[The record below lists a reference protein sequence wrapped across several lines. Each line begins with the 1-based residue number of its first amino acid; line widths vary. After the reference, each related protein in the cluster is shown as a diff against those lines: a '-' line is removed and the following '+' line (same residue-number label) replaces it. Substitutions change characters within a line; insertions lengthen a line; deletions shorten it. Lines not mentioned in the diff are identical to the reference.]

1 MVKPYKVEY
10 LEGGTTDITDFV
22 VSLDKWK
29 KYSDGRIS
37 QCTLTLNAEFGQFI
51 TTDSGGATPIID
63 EFDRLRVTVTD
74 MDGNSESH
82 LFEMKTD
89 LSQFTKESS
98 YLIPIELE
106 GRERNLAFI
115 PFSGYYEFVNHKDM
129 ANEVLI
135 TYGKNDGTAQPIFT
149 NFDGPTDFNRLPNNN
164 PNIWDFQYIDN
175 CLDALKEIVN
185 HANQSVAAG
194 GAGDRF
200 AIIFDEDPAD
210 IFFRTIIVRI
220 ISQGTTNSPVF
231 PTLESTLANPIQ
243 KIEEIKQ
250 PKTGTRVIARGK
262 PGSGTMRANFD
273 KYRSR
278 LEYFTNIQQYDDTTT
293 YNVDNYVRQGGIVYQ
308 AILETTGNRPPNA
321 TFWKVVPVGD
331 YIGNLQYSPYTIM
344 KEKLFRNFCGNPDG
358 DLDPALFT
366 SLKVMDYNIVILDSK
381 TFRDFCYVRSNT
393 DDLTGDSFKNKYL
406 HDQTDLIDGFR
417 ILVDSSLGAIAG
429 AFAADNFGE
438 GAGNDP
444 NARPYKNSYAILV
457 DGDWFVFRVE
467 HQATAITAFA
477 DGGGGKVIV
486 TSAKHGMSDG
496 RTVRIDNT
504 TNYNGTFKI
513 DKVDTNTFEIT
524 DTFVATDTGDFSTAD
539 FDECAL
545 ISEGRIYEHNV
556 SFAAASRVPASEDR
570 HRGGTASGVY
580 AWRDASNQFLG
591 NDCFHAPTLF
601 ENTEGLINPL
611 LQPNFSG
618 SITAFADEG
627 GGLVRATTS
636 VAHGMPVGRS
646 VTISGTTNYDGTHE
660 IKAITDT
667 TFDFT
672 DTFVITETGTFLTPD
687 ETYTKNSAIRIKYA
701 FDKQAETPEY
711 KSILDQVLAIL
722 NLSPFTLGSKLASL
736 GATLFNLFATPYY
749 TSAGWWIVWGSP
761 FPFST
766 HNSIT
771 EKIGELYGGDGVSVQ
786 QHHFFDAF
794 NEIFTPTGKV
804 GWNQDDSDDLMEITG
819 VSCLFKLNIRSDDAD
834 IAFTGDIPFAY
845 WIIDNNGTIWKSKE
859 PYRFLG
865 DVQRFTFYFGNFT
878 PVYRARTPLGISDVV
893 ENILVP
899 ELELRDVF
907 FKNKIIYQGFQ
918 IEMSYDEHGRY
929 MPNLIDRVIKPSIS
943 NIFAFTGL
951 TIPLE
956 FDGIIDAWHWI
967 KSPTALSLADPTS
980 DLRVISSCASAAL
993 CNCSMFV
1000 IF

>member
-10 LEGGTTDITDFV
+10 LEGGTTDITSFI

-74 MDGNSESH
+74 MDGNPDSH
-82 LFEMKTD
+82 IFEMKTD

-98 YLIPIELE
+98 YLLPIELE

-115 PFSGYYEFVNHKDM
+115 PFSGYFEFVNHKDI
-129 ANEVLI
+129 AIEVLN
-135 TYGKNDGTAQPIFT
+135 TYEKNDGIDQPIFT
-149 NFDGPTDFNRLPNNN
+149 TFDGPTEFNRLPDNN

-185 HANQSVAAG
+185 HANQSIAAG
-194 GAGDRF
+194 GGGDRF
-200 AIIFDEDPAD
+200 AIIFDDDASSPLT
-210 IFFRTIIVRI
+210 TIVVRI

-231 PTLESTLANPIQ
+231 PTLETTLANPIQ

-278 LEYFTNIQQYDDTTT
+278 LEYFRNIQQYDDTKT
-293 YNVDNYVRQGGIVYQ
+293 YEIDNYVRQGGEVFQ
-308 AILETTGNRPPNA
+308 AILQTLGNRPPNA
-321 TFWKVVPVGD
+321 TFWVLVPVGD

-344 KEKLFRNFCGNPDG
+344 KEKLFRNFCGNPEG
-358 DLDPALFT
+358 TLDPDLFT
-366 SLKVMDYNIVILDSK
+366 SLKVMDYNLVILDEG
-381 TFRDFCYVRSNT
+381 TFRDFCYVRSIT

-406 HDQTDLIDGFR
+406 FNETTLIDGFR
-417 ILVDSSLGAIAG
+417 ILVDSSLGVIAG

-438 GAGNDP
+438 GAGFDP
-444 NARPYKNSYAILV
+444 NARPYKNSFAILI

-467 HQATAITAFA
+467 HQATSITAFA
-477 DGGGGKVIV
+477 DGGGGKVTA
-486 TSAKHGMSDG
+486 TSAKHGMSNG
-496 RTVRIDNT
+496 RDVRIDNT
-504 TNYNGTFKI
+504 TNYNGTFEISNVTK
-513 DKVDTNTFEIT
+513 NTFDFV
-524 DTFVATDTGDFSTAD
+524 DTFVVTQTGDFSTAD
-539 FDECAL
+539 FDECAV

-556 SFAAASRVPASEDR
+556 SFVAASRTPAQDDR
-570 HRGGTASGVY
+570 HRGGTASGAY

-591 NDCFHAPTLF
+591 NDCFHAPTVF
-601 ENTEGLINPL
+601 ENVEGLIDPQ

-618 SITAFADEG
+618 SITAFANQG

-660 IKAITDT
+660 IKAVTDT

-672 DTFVITETGTFLTPD
+672 DTFVITETGTFATPD

-701 FDKQAETPEY
+701 FDKQSETPEY
-711 KSILDQVLAIL
+711 KTILDQVLGIL
-722 NLSPFTLGSKLASL
+722 FLRTTLTTLLVSLA
-736 GATLFNLFATPYY
+736 AALFNLFATPYY

-766 HNSIT
+766 HNSIS
-771 EKIGELYGGDGVSVQ
+771 EKIGELYGGDINSIQ
-786 QHHFFDAF
+786 KHHFFDAY
-794 NEIFTPTGKV
+794 NE
-804 GWNQDDSDDLMEITG
+804 
-819 VSCLFKLNIRSDDAD
+819 
-834 IAFTGDIPFAY
+834 
-845 WIIDNNGTIWKSKE
+845 
-859 PYRFLG
+859 
-865 DVQRFTFYFGNFT
+865 
-878 PVYRARTPLGISDVV
+878 
-893 ENILVP
+893 
-899 ELELRDVF
+899 F
-907 FKNKIIYQGFQ
+907 F
-918 IEMSYDEHGRY
+918 
-929 MPNLIDRVIKPSIS
+929 V
-943 NIFAFTGL
+943 
-951 TIPLE
+951 
-956 FDGIIDAWHWI
+956 
-967 KSPTALSLADPTS
+967 
-980 DLRVISSCASAAL
+980 
-993 CNCSMFV
+993 
-1000 IF
+1000 